1 MWFTSN
7 FFCIILSL
15 NLSVEP
21 LWINGKGILRKIRKM
36 IQRQE
41 ECDALSMAMKVKFM
55 VVWFVGVEVF
65 DIFLSTEDKLES

>member
-21 LWINGKGILRKIRKM
+21 LWINGKGILRKIRKI

-41 ECDALSMAMKVKFM
+41 ECDALSMALKVKFM
-55 VVWFVGVEVF
+55 VVWCCWSGGFL
-65 DIFLSTEDKLES
+65 IFSFPLKIN